1 MTGRNL
7 SKNRHNT
14 EKQIEN
20 YSGVRT
26 IFRRLWNNKSNTQ
39 TNGLTAFKRINHNNN
54 PKFVYDN
61 SDYTRFLKQRAL
73 KRDYKV

>member
-1 MTGRNL
+1 MTGRNI
-7 SKNRHNT
+7 SINRHNT

-26 IFRRLWNNKSNTQ
+26 IFRRLWNNSSTQ
-39 TNGLTAFKRINHNNN
+39 NKGLTAFKRINHNNN

-61 SDYTRFLKQRAL
+61 SDYTRFIKQRAL
-73 KRDYKV
+73 KRDYNI